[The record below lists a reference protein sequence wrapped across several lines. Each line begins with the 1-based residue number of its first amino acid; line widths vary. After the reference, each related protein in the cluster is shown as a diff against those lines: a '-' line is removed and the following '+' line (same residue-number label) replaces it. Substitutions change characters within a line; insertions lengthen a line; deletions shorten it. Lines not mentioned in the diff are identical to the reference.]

1 MEGVEFMSQDHFTI
15 RRVKALGAMRL
26 ALDYADGQK
35 FEVDI
40 EPIVKRFKVL
50 KPMLD
55 AKIFKTASVVS
66 GGFAVRWACDD
77 NLELAADNLRARA
90 IEQSGQYSHEFLW
103 NWMHK
108 HEFTLDTAAAALGLS
123 RRMIAYY
130 RSGEKPLPTTV
141 ALACHGYDALAVKA
155 A

>member
-1 MEGVEFMSQDHFTI
+1 MSQDHFI
-15 RRVKALGAMRL
+15 LRRVNALDEFRL
-26 ALDYADGQK
+26 ALEYADGEK
-35 FEVDI
+35 FQVAI
-40 EPIVKRFKVL
+40 SPIAGRFKLL
-50 KPMLD
+50 KPLLD
-55 AKIFKTASVVS
+55 AKVFKTAAIVP
-66 GGFAVRWACDD
+66 GGFAVRWANDD

-108 HEFTLDTAAAALGLS
+108 HSFTLGAAASALGLS

-130 RSGEKPLPTTV
+130 RNGEKPLPMTV
-141 ALACHGYDALAVKA
+141 ALACHGYDALALKA

>member
-1 MEGVEFMSQDHFTI
+1 MSQDHFII
-15 RRVKALGAMRL
+15 RRLKALDGQRL
-26 ALDYADGQK
+26 ALEYADGEK
-35 FEVDI
+35 FEVSI
-40 EPIVKRFKVL
+40 APIAGRYKL
-50 KPMLD
+50 IKPLLD
-55 AKIFKTASVVS
+55 VAVFKTATIVP
-66 GGFAVRWACDD
+66 GGFALRWVDDD

-103 NWMHK
+103 NWMHQ
-108 HEFTLDTAAAALGLS
+108 HQFTLDAAANALGLS